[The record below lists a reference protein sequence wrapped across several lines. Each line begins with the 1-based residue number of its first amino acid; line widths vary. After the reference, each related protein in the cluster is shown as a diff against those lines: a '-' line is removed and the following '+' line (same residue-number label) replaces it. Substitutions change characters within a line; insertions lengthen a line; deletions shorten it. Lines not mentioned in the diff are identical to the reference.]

1 MDISQRISL
10 LRINRPMEDGATGS
24 RSNSRGCRP
33 VSMDEVVAIGKRRLE
48 HLRRERQDMT
58 FEDDYMDTEVG
69 TRGLVRAIDARGEV
83 AALEFIEPEEM
94 WADPDAVEEYAETME
109 DGIAVTV
116 IVPDR
121 ERLQAEALLR
131 EEAGKGI
138 RVLSYGESASAG
150 WC

>member
-1 MDISQRISL
+1 
-10 LRINRPMEDGATGS
+10 
-24 RSNSRGCRP
+24 
-33 VSMDEVVAIGKRRLE
+33 MDEVAAIGKRRLE